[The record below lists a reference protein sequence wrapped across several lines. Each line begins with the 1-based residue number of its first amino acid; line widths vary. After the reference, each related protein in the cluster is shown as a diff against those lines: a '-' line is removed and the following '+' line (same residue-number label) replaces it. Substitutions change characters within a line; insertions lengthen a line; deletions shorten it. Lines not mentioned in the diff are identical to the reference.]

1 MFTTRANLTE
11 ADAPTLTVASPPEGD
26 YLRYFA
32 SQDTIIS
39 QLNDLLENFDA
50 ILEAGGINLANF
62 TAADKRKTVLLEAI
76 KAAVP
81 PTAQTTLIQQLTNV
95 TDGTTNANGEGFVL
109 RKRAGVWTA
118 EALPTANIR
127 VETTAPD
134 TDDDDTGGK
143 IWFDSSTGTQ
153 FIYRG
158 VQGTGGVNDGASAN
172 GKHIWDV
179 VGVHAVAD
187 VSAGGTFIS
196 NGISSPTGYAG
207 DGFAR
212 FTSASTP
219 VIGVTQLNFREI
231 TNASYHVDAIDVDI
245 AANANAQNRALD
257 NRENFGVIAKQN
269 GYVTIKGGHENAS
282 AHSRSSRMMVRITRT
297 G

>member
-1 MFTTRANLTE
+1 MELHTALPPGV
-11 ADAPTLTVASPPEGD
+11 APDGN
-26 YLRYFA
+26 YNRYA
-32 SQDTIIS
+32 AAQDTIQN
-39 QLNDLLENFDA
+39 QLNDLAVNIDYL
-50 ILEAGGINLANF
+50 IQQSGLSLADF
-62 TAADKRKTVLLEAI
+62 TAADKRNTALFEII
-76 KAAVP
+76 KAAIP

-95 TDGTTNANGEGFVL
+95 TDGTTNAAGEGFVL

-118 EALPTANIR
+118 EALPTANIQ
-127 VETTAPD
+127 VKDIAPD

-158 VQGTGGVNDGASAN
+158 VQGTGGVNDGASAA

-179 VGVHAVAD
+179 VGVHAVGD

-207 DGFAR
+207 NGWAR
-212 FTSASTP
+212 FVSASTP
-219 VIGVTQLNFREI
+219 VVAVTQLNFRDI
-231 TNASYHVDAIDVDI
+231 SNANYHVDAIDVDI
-245 AANANAQNRALD
+245 AANPNTANRAGD
-257 NRENFGVIAKQN
+257 NRENFAVIAKSN
-269 GYVTIKGGHENAS
+269 GFVTIKGGHEIGA